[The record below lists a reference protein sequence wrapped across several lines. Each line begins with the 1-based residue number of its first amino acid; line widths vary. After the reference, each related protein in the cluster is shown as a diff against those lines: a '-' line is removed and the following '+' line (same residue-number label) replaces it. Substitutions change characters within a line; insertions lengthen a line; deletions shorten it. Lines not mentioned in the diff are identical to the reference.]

1 MRSVKADLGFQNLM
15 WIFQNLIW
23 IFEKLLRRL
32 RATRGRDLVS
42 TKKNNSPECLK
53 ITHKAL
59 KMQSTHIDRFNPP
72 LVRRIRKNKGG
83 GKLRVDRFYYKKH
96 CKIFRPLRGR
106 KNKRGV
112 KLKGGVKLRDM
123 G

>member
-1 MRSVKADLGFQNLM
+1 MVQTISGKMGDAINPYPHYPPPLFAGSG
-15 WIFQNLIW
+15 
-23 IFEKLLRRL
+23 K
-32 RATRGRDLVS
+32 TRGV
-42 TKKNNSPECLK
+42 
-53 ITHKAL
+53 
-59 KMQSTHIDRFNPP
+59 
-72 LVRRIRKNKGG
+72 
-83 GKLRVDRFYYKKH
+83 KLRVDRFYYKKH